1 MRTHKLKGVK
11 SQAGEVNESNV
22 LGRIVLALE
31 RSSNSSSLAVA
42 ISSWA
47 EASPVF
53 TDLGFFQEEL
63 EIQIFIGNTLIFKVL
78 TTD

>member
-1 MRTHKLKGVK
+1 M
-11 SQAGEVNESNV
+11 

-42 ISSWA
+42 ISSGA

-53 TDLGFFQEEL
+53 TGLLGFFQEL
-63 EIQIFIGNTLIFKVL
+63 QIQIFNGNTLIFKVL